1 MPDENPI
8 RALAHE
14 LDAIERDVLYLLT
27 GLRGEQPIW
36 SLDDLSRDMRDTD
49 GTEIAVI
56 GLLRA
61 GLIHKTVDGFVFAT
75 RAGVHMVQL
84 VGHVV

>member
-1 MPDENPI
+1 MPDENPT
-8 RALAHE
+8 RASTD

-27 GLRGEQPIW
+27 GLRGEQPVW

-56 GLLRA
+56 GLYRA
-61 GLIHKTVDGFVFAT
+61 GLIHKTCDGFVFAT
-75 RAGVHMVQL
+75 RAGVRMVQL